1 MKRKFY
7 TLIGTALAAL
17 ALSGCNLDIN
27 KDPYVVTNLN
37 FDQLLT
43 ATEYEVGINFAEG
56 SYLNANFSAYVH
68 HTVSR
73 EIDNYSLVASYA
85 TLGNTWEQAYKYS
98 IKNCD
103 ALIEN
108 ADKSG
113 DAICAGIGR
122 VLRTHVYLNMVDLWG
137 DVPYSEAN
145 VAGIDKPKADK
156 SADIYNALLESLNA
170 AIANFNDEKAAN
182 ANAPA
187 GNDLFFKGDVKK
199 WIKAANTLK
208 LKLLVQSRL
217 AKSQVKDWKS
227 ELDAL
232 LAGDN
237 FLADGEDLQFPHST
251 AMTPADERNSGYVDE
266 YQGGQKTVYISPW
279 FYECM
284 SGNTYNWK
292 DNPFVRIKDP
302 RIPYYFYNQV
312 SEEADAANKTDY
324 RDGAFISIVFGSN
337 SGFTSMTQEKAMT
350 TLGIYPIGGKF
361 DKGEGTPID
370 AKSGNGIAPDK
381 MLMAYS
387 VPFMKAE
394 LILAGEASGDA
405 KEELKKGIASSIAHV
420 NSVTAAADA
429 TAPKLEGDAVT
440 DFIDAVLAKYDAAN
454 DNRKMEIV
462 MTQKWIANFYN
473 PVEAYNDIRRTGYPV
488 LFKGDAENLAW
499 SPYAQEVEATPG
511 LVSFELVNL
520 LDFPR
525 ILYYPQSE
533 TTVNPNITNK
543 GRIVSS
549 KNVFWDVK

>member
-156 SADIYNALLESLNA
+156 SVDIYNALLESLNA

-187 GNDLFFKGDVKK
+187 DNDLFFKGDVKK

-251 AMTPADERNSGYVDE
+251 AMTPSDERNSGYVDE

-312 SEEADAANKTDY
+312 AADGDAANKTDY

-350 TLGIYPIGGKF
+350 TLGIYPVGGKF

-420 NSVTAAADA
+420 NSVTAAADP

-549 KNVFWDVK
+549 KNVFWDAK

>member
-85 TLGNTWEQAYKYS
+85 TLGNTWEQAYKFS

-122 VLRTHVYLNMVDLWG
+122 VLRTHVYLNLVDLWG

-187 GNDLFFKGDVKK
+187 DNDLFFKGDVKK

-251 AMTPADERNSGYVDE
+251 AMTPSDERNSGYVDE

-312 SEEADAANKTDY
+312 AADGDAANKTDY

-350 TLGIYPIGGKF
+350 TLGIYPVGGKF

-549 KNVFWDVK
+549 KNVFWDAK